1 MLAKFFLFNEQEER
15 FLLFYN
21 KIVFFI
27 ISNLMFYTI
36 AINAHYNLKTNSFMF
51 GISLLFSLGVSIVFS
66 QIFQLKNIFIF
77 GIYTITYII
86 FSILGL
92 FEFYIIFLL
101 LMNLFIFLSIK
112 SFHWLIPNN
121 KYEQTIHL
129 MNYVIM
135 DDFNHEIAFHYYN
148 LPFKRTDNNKRSLK
162 DELFVMQKYNS
173 MLLFKNKI
181 TEKNFDDYKNIKD
194 LTIYKSALLI
204 TYKIILDYCKQ
215 GYETIETPPI
225 SFKLH
230 MKEDNDLLNDNEQY
244 TCEFKIDL
252 RNLKTLYKEEK
263 DNEKAASNIKNGI
276 NELQSIAKNNK
287 MGIKFKHG
295 VKDEYYVIRLIIN
308 LSKSNH
314 VGDDVS
320 IALNQIN
327 QHKLEQLKSINM
339 TKSSGLTT
347 VYGETNVQTEET
359 IDDLRFK

>member
-51 GISLLFSLGVSIVFS
+51 GISLLFSLGISILLN
-66 QIFQLKNIFIF
+66 QIFQFKNIFIF

-92 FEFYIIFLL
+92 FGFDIIFLL

-121 KYEQTIHL
+121 TYEKTIHL
-129 MNYVIM
+129 MNYAIM
-135 DDFNHEIAFHYYN
+135 DDFNHEMAFHHYN

-162 DELFVMQKYNS
+162 DELFVLQKYNS
-173 MLLFKNKI
+173 MLTFKNKI
-181 TEKNFDDYKNIKD
+181 TEKNFDEYKNIKD
-194 LTIYKSALLI
+194 LSIYKSTLLVI
-204 TYKIILDYCKQ
+204 YKIILDYCKH
-215 GYETIETPPI
+215 GYETIETNPI
-225 SFKLH
+225 FFKLN
-230 MKEDNDLLNDNEQY
+230 MKQDNNLLNDNEQY

-252 RNLKTLYKEEK
+252 KNLKTLYKEDK
-263 DNEKAASNIKNGI
+263 NNEKIASNIKHGI
-276 NELQSIAKNNK
+276 DEIQSIAKSNK
-287 MGIKFKHG
+287 MGIKLKHG
-295 VKDEYYVIRLIIN
+295 VKDEYYIIRLIIN
-308 LSKSNH
+308 LSKSNYI
-314 VGDDVS
+314 GDDVS

-327 QHKLEQLKSINM
+327 QHKLDQLKSINM
-339 TKSSGLTT
+339 SKSSGLTT
-347 VYGETNVQTEET
+347 VYGETDVQTEET
-359 IDDLRFK
+359 VDDLRFK